1 MRHEAIHI
9 LAFSHRRRSHR
20 KNHLC
25 NPATD
30 LLNYMK
36 FGNIIADMYKRILDL
51 REILKHKSVFLFG
64 PRQTGKSTL
73 VRETFPDAAFYDLLE
88 ADTFR
93 ELSARPEY
101 LRQTLNPQQA
111 VLVVDEIQKL
121 PALLDEIQ
129 LLIERNKKL
138 RVVLTGSSARK
149 LKRGAANLLGGRAWV
164 CRLHP
169 LVSPELSYG
178 RLLDRL
184 NRGSLPPFIDSEHSV
199 EDLKAYVGT
208 YLREEIRAEGLTR
221 SIENFSRFLEIA
233 GLTSGEQINFAAVAN
248 DAGFPPRTVRE
259 HYQIL
264 EDTLVGYQL
273 PAYQKTSKRKPVAT
287 AKFYFFDVGVAN
299 TLKRTPVIVEGSEA
313 YGRALEH
320 LIFLELRSFLDYR
333 RLDHDLTYW
342 RSRSQFEV
350 DFVVGDK
357 FGIEVKAKSRV
368 SPRDYKGLAALNEEI
383 RLKRKIVIC
392 RENRQRRDDDGT
404 EIMPPSQFLKAL
416 WAGNLID

>member
-1 MRHEAIHI
+1 
-9 LAFSHRRRSHR
+9 
-20 KNHLC
+20 
-25 NPATD
+25 
-30 LLNYMK
+30 MK
-36 FGNIIADMYKRILDL
+36 SGKLIADMYQRVLNL
-51 REILKHKSVFLFG
+51 REIVKHKSVFLFG

-73 VRETFPDAAFYDLLE
+73 VRQTFPDAAFYDLLE

-101 LRQTLNPQQA
+101 LRQTLSPEQP
-111 VLVVDEIQKL
+111 LVIVDEIQKL
-121 PALLDEIQ
+121 PVLLDEIQ

-138 RVVLTGSSARK
+138 RVILTGSSARK

-169 LVSPELSYG
+169 LVSAELNNQ

-184 NRGSLPPFIDSEHSV
+184 NRGSLPAIIDSERYK

-208 YLREEIRAEGLTR
+208 YLKEEIRAEGLTR
-221 SIENFSRFLEIA
+221 SIENFSRFLEVA
-233 GLTSGEQINFAAVAN
+233 GLTSGEQINFSAVAD

-264 EDTLVGYQL
+264 EDTLVGHLL

-287 AKFYFFDVGVAN
+287 SKFYFFDIGVAN
-299 TLKRTPVIVEGSEA
+299 TLKRTPVIEEGSDA

-320 LIFLELRSFLDYR
+320 LIFLELRGFLDYH
-333 RLDHDLTYW
+333 RLDHELTYW

-350 DFVVGDK
+350 DFVVGDRI
-357 FGIEVKAKSRV
+357 GIEVKSKARV
-368 SPRDYKGLAALNEEI
+368 SPRDYKGLAALAEEV

-392 RENRQRRDDDGT
+392 GEKMRRRADDGT
-404 EIMPPSQFLKAL
+404 EIMPATPFLKEL
-416 WAGNLID
+416 WTGNLLD

>member
-1 MRHEAIHI
+1 
-9 LAFSHRRRSHR
+9 
-20 KNHLC
+20 
-25 NPATD
+25 
-30 LLNYMK
+30 MK
-36 FGNIIADMYKRILDL
+36 FGNIVADMYKRILDL
-51 REILKHKSVFLFG
+51 REILKRKSFFLFG

-73 VRETFPDAAFYDLLE
+73 VRDTFPDAAFYDLLE

-101 LRQTLNPQQA
+101 LRQTLSSQQS
-111 VLVVDEIQKL
+111 VLIVDEIQKL

-138 RVVLTGSSARK
+138 RVILTGSSARK
-149 LKRGAANLLGGRAWV
+149 LKRGAANLLGGRAWF

-169 LVSPELSYG
+169 LVSAELGDG

-184 NRGSLPPFIDSEHSV
+184 NRGSLPPFVDSEHYV

-208 YLREEIRAEGLTR
+208 YLQEEIRAEGLTR
-221 SIENFSRFLEIA
+221 SIENFSRFLEVA
-233 GLTSGEQINFAAVAN
+233 GLTSGEQINFSAVAN

-264 EDTLVGYQL
+264 EDTLVGHQL
-273 PAYQKTSKRKPVAT
+273 HAYQKTSKRKPVAT
-287 AKFYFFDVGVAN
+287 AKFYIFDVGVAN
-299 TLKRTPVIVEGSEA
+299 TLKRTPVIEEGSEA

-320 LIFLELRSFLDYR
+320 LIFLELRSFLDYH
-333 RLDHDLTYW
+333 RLDHELTYW

-350 DFVVGDK
+350 DFLVGEEV
-357 FGIEVKAKSRV
+357 GVEVKSKQRV
-368 SPRDYKGLAALNEEI
+368 SPRDYKGLIALSEEV

-392 RENRQRRDDDGT
+392 REKRWRRDDDGT
-404 EIMPPSQFLKAL
+404 EIMPASRFLKEL
-416 WAGNLID
+416 WAGELLH

>member
-1 MRHEAIHI
+1 ME
-9 LAFSHRRRSHR
+9 
-20 KNHLC
+20 
-25 NPATD
+25 
-30 LLNYMK
+30 Y
-36 FGNIIADMYKRILDL
+36 GNINAEMYKRALDL
-51 REILKHKSVFLFG
+51 RETVRHKSIFLFG

-73 VRETFPDAAFYDLLE
+73 VRETFPDAAYYDLLE

-101 LRQTLNPQQA
+101 LRQTLKAEQSI
-111 VLVVDEIQKL
+111 VVVDEVQKL

-129 LLIERNKKL
+129 LLLDRNKKL
-138 RVVLTGSSARK
+138 RFVLTGSSARK
-149 LKRGAANLLGGRAWV
+149 LKRGAANLLGGRAWI

-169 LVSPELSYG
+169 LVSIELDDS

-184 NRGSLPPFIDSEHSV
+184 NRGSLPAIIDSEHYR

-221 SIENFSRFLEIA
+221 SIENFSRFLEVA
-233 GLTSGEQINFAAVAN
+233 GLTSGEQINFAAVAD

-264 EDTLVGYQL
+264 EDTLVGHQI

-287 AKFYFFDVGVAN
+287 AKFFFFDIGVTN
-299 TLKRTPVIVEGSEA
+299 TLKRIQGIEPGSDT

-320 LIFLELRSFLDYR
+320 LVFLELRGYLDYR
-333 RLDHDLTYW
+333 RLDHELTYW

-350 DFVVGDK
+350 DFVVGDQL
-357 FGIEVKAKSRV
+357 GVEVKSKARV
-368 SPRDYKGLAALNEEI
+368 SPRDYKGLLALGEEVK
-383 RLKRKIVIC
+383 LKRKLVVC
-392 RENRQRRDDDGT
+392 GEKQRRRADDGV
-404 EIMPPSQFLKAL
+404 EILPPSDFFREL
-416 WAGNLID
+416 WAGNLLD

>member
-1 MRHEAIHI
+1 ME
-9 LAFSHRRRSHR
+9 
-20 KNHLC
+20 
-25 NPATD
+25 
-30 LLNYMK
+30 Y
-36 FGNIIADMYKRILDL
+36 GNINAEMYKRALDL
-51 REILKHKSVFLFG
+51 RETVRHKSIFLFG

-73 VRETFPDAAFYDLLE
+73 VRETFPDAAYYDLLE

-101 LRQTLNPQQA
+101 LRQTLKAEQSI
-111 VLVVDEIQKL
+111 VVVDEVQKL

-129 LLIERNKKL
+129 LLLDRNKKL
-138 RVVLTGSSARK
+138 RFVLTGSSARK
-149 LKRGAANLLGGRAWV
+149 LKRGAANLLGGRAWI

-169 LVSPELSYG
+169 LVSIELDDS

-184 NRGSLPPFIDSEHSV
+184 NRGSLPSIIDSEHYR

-221 SIENFSRFLEIA
+221 SIENFSRFLEVA
-233 GLTSGEQINFAAVAN
+233 GLTSGEQINFAAVAD

-264 EDTLVGYQL
+264 EDTLVGHQI

-287 AKFYFFDVGVAN
+287 AKFFFFDIGVAN
-299 TLKRTPVIVEGSEA
+299 TLKRIQGIEAGSDT

-320 LIFLELRSFLDYR
+320 LVFLEMRGYLDYR
-333 RLDHDLTYW
+333 RLDHELTYW

-350 DFVVGDK
+350 DFVVGDQL
-357 FGIEVKAKSRV
+357 GVEVKSKARV
-368 SPRDYKGLAALNEEI
+368 SPRDYKGLLALGEEVK
-383 RLKRKIVIC
+383 LKRKLVVC
-392 RENRQRRDDDGT
+392 GEKQRRRADDGV
-404 EIMPPSQFLKAL
+404 EILPPGDFFREL
-416 WAGNLID
+416 WAGNLLD